1 MQCKA
6 HKRARLN
13 AASRKSQDSASGTY
27 AHNWH
32 DRAKRKLKLQLR
44 PCKKRLISLHCPT
57 PGGMRTDTL
66 QRRHCRSV
74 KASGGR
80 APPFSAL
87 LRWRQAASVLRTLAS
102 GSRIICSDTVQCRGS
117 CKLRINI
124 DVLPMA
130 TASSMPAPKRTGQVG
145 ASGELLFNIL

>member
-1 MQCKA
+1 MSSQKWKTLPYACHLQHEREVQRPMAKIRSTNRHAMQSTQTGSL
-6 HKRARLN
+6 KRGESQN
-13 AASRKSQDSASGTY
+13 QDSASGTY

-80 APPFSAL
+80 APPFCAPP
-87 LRWRQAASVLRTLAS
+87 WEQAASILQTLAPN
-102 GSRIICSDTVQCRGS
+102 GNCIICSDTVQCQQPRH
-117 CKLRINI
+117 R
-124 DVLPMA
+124 
-130 TASSMPAPKRTGQVG
+130 
-145 ASGELLFNIL
+145 